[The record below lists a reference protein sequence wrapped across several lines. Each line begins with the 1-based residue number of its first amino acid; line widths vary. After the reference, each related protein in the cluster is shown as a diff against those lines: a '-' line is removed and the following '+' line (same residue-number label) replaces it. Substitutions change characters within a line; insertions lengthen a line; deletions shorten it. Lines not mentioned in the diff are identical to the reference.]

1 MIYDGS
7 WFVCR
12 NKELGNEMQAAE
24 LNAYLVAKDS
34 FLVAK
39 AFQKLKMCRG
49 LYTQGMVGVAKKKSP
64 NSETLTGYISVIF
77 YQKFINDPSF
87 SF

>member
-1 MIYDGS
+1 MCGNMDI
-7 WFVCR
+7 
-12 NKELGNEMQAAE
+12 GNELQAAE
-24 LNAYLVAKDS
+24 LNPYLVAKDS

-49 LYTQGMVGVAKKKSP
+49 LYEFQRKSP

-87 SF
+87 SL